1 MEMTR
6 EATLDAIRG
15 CLADSLALAP
25 ADITPQSRLIDDLG
39 ADSLDFVDIIFSLE
53 RKFGIKLKSA
63 ELDSLLSADFDP
75 SRLVDNAYIPRADI
89 DRLAEWLPAMRSADL
104 DRVSPRE
111 LFGYITAESLVL
123 LVERKLATASPR

>member
-1 MEMTR
+1 MPDRDEIF
-6 EATLDAIRG
+6 AAVQS
-15 CLADSLALAP
+15 CLASSLALSPNEIAL
-25 ADITPQSRLIDDLG
+25 DSRLIDDLG
-39 ADSLDFVDIIFSLE
+39 ADSLDFIDIIFSLE